1 MPVADEDRTA
11 AGTLEANYKRIG
23 ECAREAAVI
32 NRRLLS
38 ELNRLRESNAR
49 QRRRIEV
56 LEAANR
62 ELRAWRDVAEKL
74 KIALGKEEI
83 TNAEPISADGSVP
96 QDRGGSV

>member
-1 MPVADEDRTA
+1 MPVAEEDRTA
-11 AGTLEANYKRIG
+11 AGTLEADYKRIG

-49 QRRRIEV
+49 QRRRIET
-56 LEAANR
+56 LETANR

-83 TNAEPISADGSVP
+83 TNAESVSADRPISPD
-96 QDRGGSV
+96 

>member
-1 MPVADEDRTA
+1 MPVAEEDRTA
-11 AGTLEANYKRIG
+11 AGTLEADYKRIG
-23 ECAREAAVI
+23 ECVREAAAI

-49 QRRRIEV
+49 QRRRIET
-56 LEAANR
+56 LETANR

-83 TNAEPISADGSVP
+83 TNAESVSADRPISPD
-96 QDRGGSV
+96 

>member
-1 MPVADEDRTA
+1 MPVAEEDRTA
-11 AGTLEANYKRIG
+11 AGTLEADYKRIG
-23 ECAREAAVI
+23 ECVREAAAI

-49 QRRRIEV
+49 YRRRIET
-56 LEAANR
+56 LETANR

-83 TNAEPISADGSVP
+83 TNAESVSADRPISPD
-96 QDRGGSV
+96 

>member
-1 MPVADEDRTA
+1 MPVAEEDRTA

-23 ECAREAAVI
+23 ECVREAAVI

-49 QRRRIEV
+49 QRRRIET
-56 LEAANR
+56 LETANR

-83 TNAEPISADGSVP
+83 TNAKPISADRPISP
-96 QDRGGSV
+96 D

>member
-1 MPVADEDRTA
+1 MPVAEEDRTA
-11 AGTLEANYKRIG
+11 AGTLEADYKRIG
-23 ECAREAAVI
+23 ECVREAAVI

-49 QRRRIEV
+49 QRRRIET
-56 LEAANR
+56 LETANH

-83 TNAEPISADGSVP
+83 TNAESVSADRPISPD
-96 QDRGGSV
+96 